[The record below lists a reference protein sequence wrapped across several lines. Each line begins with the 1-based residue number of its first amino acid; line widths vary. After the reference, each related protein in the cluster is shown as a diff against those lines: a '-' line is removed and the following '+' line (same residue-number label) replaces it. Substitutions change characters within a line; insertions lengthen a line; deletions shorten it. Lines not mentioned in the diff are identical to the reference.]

1 MPFSHHLYLHLGSM
15 EHERKRKEF
24 RVYKLRTI
32 FIEQERNMRKRNM
45 EKEGMRKR
53 KRKDRGNSRSE
64 EALMGG
70 REQ

>member
-1 MPFSHHLYLHLGSM
+1 M
-15 EHERKRKEF
+15 
-24 RVYKLRTI
+24 YKLRAV
-32 FIEQERNMRKRNM
+32 FIEQETNMRKRNM